1 MGRLPTLTSVQDGL
15 KGAWRVFADTAS
27 PSLRHE
33 YTSPSDYQEIEA
45 QQAATAAAAAKFES
59 IDYYKSYPQMY
70 MSHLRSS
77 DWRNVPLPNTPLTTT
92 PEHSNGSSEVH
103 SGSSES
109 PEAQRQSLT
118 ASSAPA
124 TSRRH
129 RTLEEIEEGS
139 SINPCAVIASAICGS
154 STARDGARNAAN
166 AIVEEVTAYDASSR
180 NSTLR
185 WLLHVLIA
193 VSVGLVASGIT
204 SAVSALEKWK
214 AATLYDIVVH
224 HSNAGSRS
232 LGYFLGILFWSGSSL
247 VLIGIGTAVVVWI
260 EPAAGGSGIP
270 DVIAYLNGVMKP
282 KVVNLRTFITKSISC
297 IFAVSGGLPVGLE
310 APLIQIGAIVG
321 AGVTQGRSRT
331 LGCQTKLFQA
341 FRNNKDR
348 RDFITAGA
356 ACGVSAA
363 FGAPIGGLLFV
374 MEEVSSFWDYSAA
387 GQIFLASMISF
398 STVAFINS
406 MSENQHDLGRVTN
419 SAAVLFEV
427 NVKIPLNLL
436 AVVPS
441 LFLGAMCG
449 LFAVAFTKCC
459 LIVSRFR
466 KRVIRPYMWRR
477 FAEPLVIV
485 GSFTFIMFVL
495 ALIPSCSPTTATP
508 SSAAAAGGGDVQLW
522 HTENV
527 SSLVNF
533 TCHQDGYYSPLAT
546 LNLQSTKQTIRHLF
560 NRETVSEFPAGDVFL
575 FFIVYTVFAC
585 VSSGTFI
592 ASGLVVPVLCMGATF
607 GRLFGL
613 FLVSAFGSDGVA
625 PNSYFSSES
634 WMDPGVFALIG
645 AGALLGGVN
654 RMAMSICV
662 IMVELSGE
670 LHYLLP
676 IMVAIVISKAVAD
689 WLCEPLFHHM
699 LHLDHVPYLPM
710 HLHKEF
716 EQLTAADCM
725 RQEVLTLRERESTKN
740 LLQALRTTT
749 HHAFPV
755 LGEDDDDDKDETGSN
770 HSFAESPAI
779 RTPSRGTHQHSVAS
793 PLLYSKPASQ
803 YYDRRVTTPRSVVT
817 NLSALAAL
825 AAPVADP
832 TRPCGDSGRRLKFI
846 GVVTREDI
854 QVLLSL
860 PALQHFAVNE
870 GRDLTSSL
878 PPSPPIIG
886 SSTAPPPPPFGEDAS
901 AATPPLPLL
910 SHSNAPNTASLT
922 TTGSSPSSSG
932 GLQQGTTESV
942 PAAEASP
949 QYIRRLNALMQKINS
964 MSWIDWMS
972 HQTSLFFVTG
982 DKKWHQ
988 NWTRANTTLQVDDA
1002 SSPTPPTTAR
1012 GVSSR
1017 EMTLDRTTGSS
1028 GSGLF
1033 GNTVD
1038 APGASVLRNLY
1049 WVDETQ
1055 LPPVI
1060 DLSLIVN
1067 RSPWVIPPFFNLSMA
1082 YSTFRSMGLRHMVVV
1097 DGDDVRGI
1105 ITRKDLLADTLRV
1118 KLMELHMRLR
1128 ETAMSD
1134 RTRRALERARE
1145 EQRTQ
1150 QQQLQR
1156 RLEKGQ

>member
-1 MGRLPTLTSVQDGL
+1 MGRFPTFKSFQDGV
-15 KGAWRVFADTAS
+15 KGAWRVFADTAN

-45 QQAATAAAAAKFES
+45 QQAAMAAEAAKFES

-77 DWRNVPLPNTPLTTT
+77 DWRNVPLPSTPLTTPDHGGGGSAGQAAARESGPST
-92 PEHSNGSSEVH
+92 SSSEQTPDAH
-103 SGSSES
+103 RLTSSS
-109 PEAQRQSLT
+109 S
-118 ASSAPA
+118 ASSP
-124 TSRRH
+124 SQPRRH
-129 RTLEEIEEGS
+129 RTIEEIEEGS
-139 SINPCAVIASAICGS
+139 PINPCSAIASAICGS
-154 STARDGARNAAN
+154 SAARDGARNAAN

-214 AATLYDIVVH
+214 AATLYNIVVH
-224 HSNAGSRS
+224 HTSAGSRS
-232 LGYFLGILFWSGSSL
+232 MGYFLGILFWSGTSL
-247 VLIGIGTAVVVWI
+247 VLVAIGTAMVVWV

-297 IFAVSGGLPVGLE
+297 IFAVSGGLPVGME

-441 LFLGAMCG
+441 LFLGALCG
-449 LFAVAFTKCC
+449 LFAVAFTKCS

-466 KRVIRPYMWRR
+466 KRVIRPYTWRR
-477 FAEPLVIV
+477 FAEPMIIV
-485 GSFTFIMFVL
+485 GSFTFIMFTL
-495 ALIPSCSPTTATP
+495 AIMPGCSPTTATP
-508 SSAAAAGGGDVQLW
+508 TTATTAGEDIQLW

-575 FFIVYTVFAC
+575 FFLVYTVFAC
-585 VSSGTFI
+585 LSSGTFI
-592 ASGLVVPVLCMGATF
+592 ASGLVVPLLCMGATF

-613 FLVSAFGSDGVA
+613 FLVSAFGSEGVA

-740 LLQALRTTT
+740 LLQAIRTTT

-755 LGEDDDDDKDETGSN
+755 LGEDYDDEVEKVENIFGYMTSSSLATD
-770 HSFAESPAI
+770 SPAN
-779 RTPSRGTHQHSVAS
+779 RTPSRGAQQHSVSS
-793 PLLYSKPASQ
+793 PLLYSRPTSKDF
-803 YYDRRVTTPRSVVT
+803 DRRVTTPRSAGGT
-817 NLSALAAL
+817 AQTTFSA
-825 AAPVADP
+825 PPSDP
-832 TRPCGDSGRRLKFI
+832 TRPSGDNGRRLKFI
-846 GVVTREDI
+846 GMVTREDI
-854 QVLLSL
+854 QVFLSL

-870 GRDLTSSL
+870 GRDLTSSSSTTTPPL
-878 PPSPPIIG
+878 APPS
-886 SSTAPPPPPFGEDAS
+886 SSSVAPPPPFETDGTFAAKNSSTTSNGNNSNGAAGAGES
-901 AATPPLPLL
+901 T
-910 SHSNAPNTASLT
+910 S
-922 TTGSSPSSSG
+922 
-932 GLQQGTTESV
+932 
-942 PAAEASP
+942 SP
-949 QYIRRLNALMQKINS
+949 QYIRRLNALIQKING

-988 NWTRANTTLQVDDA
+988 NWTRANTTLQVNDA
-1002 SSPTPPTTAR
+1002 SSPSPAPSRGISSSSSSVQMDATLGTT
-1012 GVSSR
+1012 
-1017 EMTLDRTTGSS
+1017 

-1038 APGASVLRNLY
+1038 APGASVLRNMY
-1049 WVDETQ
+1049 WVDESQ

-1097 DGDDVRGI
+1097 DGDDVRGM

-1145 EQRTQ
+1145 EQRAV